1 MKKIYLVEH
10 FYSIQ
15 GEGKYSGVPS
25 IFLRFGGC
33 NLNCAG
39 FGTDYIVNGENK
51 VGCDSYYAVDKNF
64 SKNWTVLN
72 TILDIQEII
81 NKYPNNI
88 SDIVITGGEPLIF
101 ANYKLFSSMLI
112 YFKLKN
118 FRITIETNGT
128 MPVPD
133 KDEFKNITYSIAL
146 KLSNSKE
153 NFNKRFNIDSIHSII
168 DISQKCFFKFTIDTE
183 SIQKGLVFEIL
194 KTVKFFPEIPVY
206 CMPVGNTREELDKNS
221 EAVVKVCL
229 DQGYIYS
236 DRLQIRIW
244 DNKKGC

>member
-1 MKKIYLVEH
+1 VKKIYLVEH

-39 FGTDYIVNGENK
+39 FGTEYEVDGEIK

-64 SKNWTVLN
+64 SKEWKVLT
-72 TILDIQEII
+72 TILDIQEILTQ
-81 NKYPNNI
+81 YPSRV

-101 ANYKLFSSMLI
+101 ANSPLFGAILT
-112 YFKLKN
+112 YLKLKN

-128 MPVPD
+128 MAVPE
-133 KDEFKNITYSIAL
+133 KDEFKDITYSIAL

-168 DISQKCFFKFTIDTE
+168 DISQNCFFKFTIDNA
-183 SIQKGLVFEIL
+183 SIRKGITFEII
-194 KTVKFFPEIPVY
+194 KTMKFFPEIPIY
-206 CMPVGNTREELDKNS
+206 CMPVGNTRQELEENS
-221 EAVVKVCL
+221 EGVVKVCL

-236 DRLQIRIW
+236 DRLQTRIW